1 MTQTRD
7 DDWIIIGEEIPCRI
21 TRGKQTGDV
30 LSKTQKKQRSSDRRF
45 YLFDSLV
52 FTV

>member
-7 DDWIIIGEEIPCRI
+7 DDRIIIGEEFPCRI

-30 LSKTQKKQRSSDRRF
+30 SRKI
-45 YLFDSLV
+45 
-52 FTV
+52 